1 MQPTIVNSCRIG
13 GEDRS
18 LHQRMTR
25 VGETPMERDLNY
37 VSEVKLNF
45 MGCRCIEESI
55 ERLLRCGFDI
65 FDNTDDLV
73 NRSLVDQTARSIDEQ
88 TNVFVKLNFRWKFH

>member
-1 MQPTIVNSCRIG
+1 
-13 GEDRS
+13 
-18 LHQRMTR
+18 
-25 VGETPMERDLNY
+25 MERDLNY

-88 TNVFVKLNFRWKFH
+88 TNVFVKLNFRWKFHCSLRSPFIGVFKAAPSEISRCC